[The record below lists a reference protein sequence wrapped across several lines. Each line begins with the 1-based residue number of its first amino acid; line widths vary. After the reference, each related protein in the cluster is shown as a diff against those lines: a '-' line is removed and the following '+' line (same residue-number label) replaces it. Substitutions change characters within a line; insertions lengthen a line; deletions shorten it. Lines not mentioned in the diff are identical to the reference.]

1 MAGPVEQGSSDI
13 SVFFILLSGLRGLTT
28 EKDEP
33 GEEKRIEVPF
43 GADLFDK
50 IAQRY

>member
-1 MAGPVEQGSSDI
+1 
-13 SVFFILLSGLRGLTT
+13 LSGLRGLTT

-33 GEEKRIEVPF
+33 DEEKRIEVPF